1 MKKEKKPLDHAF
13 ISRMRQL
20 AENAGS
26 VNALAK
32 QAGISQSG
40 IRRYFEGGEP
50 ARPLIVALAKAG
62 NVSVNWLISG
72 EEDQPKKTTT
82 IHQHFPNPSMKEMA
96 LWINE
101 QDDGINYWEIA
112 KAKLALEFPEFR
124 EWLKKHRENSSPSA
138 DKKITVNDK

>member
-1 MKKEKKPLDHAF
+1 MKKEKKSTDHAF
-13 ISRMRQL
+13 IDRMQIL
-20 AENAGS
+20 AKNAGS

-50 ARPLIVALAKAG
+50 ARPQLIALAKASG
-62 NVSVNWLISG
+62 VSISWLITG
-72 EEDQPKKTTT
+72 EEDPKKTTT

-96 LWINE
+96 LWISE
-101 QDDGINYWEIA
+101 QDDGINYWEVA

-124 EWLKKHRENSSPSA
+124 EWLKKHREQSSESA
-138 DKKITVNDK
+138 EKQITMNEK